1 MPGHIRGGITI
12 EAKSPKQPS
21 YFFSFQLE
29 LAGLAFH
36 LSWLFLFMYSFHPV
50 GSEGATWNDAGSFTP
65 LYLCSSAALIVTLL
79 AFMVAGRRG
88 IRALE
93 APALTI
99 TAMGLTAAG
108 SALYYLGA
116 LAAPGAL
123 FTAAWTS
130 GLLTGVGSGALAAR
144 WAWNFGGTPSA
155 TIMASVPSI
164 LAVTVVC
171 CVTVPHLPSPA
182 AAVIV
187 SALPLGSGLSALRA
201 GGSETPAPA
210 AASTSATDKP
220 RKPLFYLLLCGG
232 IALLGVTL
240 GITTESSMPLL
251 ALDTT
256 TIFLI
261 SAAGAIFVGSG
272 LVIARTPQASL
283 SANLLVP
290 LVIIVCFLVIL
301 ASTQPQQLG
310 RNIEAVGNVCL
321 EMLFFAVLV
330 VAARRFSMAAVP
342 TFAAGRVTYA
352 LSNMAGS
359 ELTGRL
365 AAGASNDLV
374 LQLSSFALLIGI
386 EVIMVAAVVVVVLPR
401 RRGVTGQPRPDEGP
415 RPQAA
420 GASGA
425 EGVLDEA
432 LLPQVAGAA
441 GETEA
446 TADSAAEQSF
456 PAAPSAA
463 PGGRAPFQQRM
474 AAFAQALDL
483 TTRETEVAKQL
494 VMGHSYGRIMQE
506 LYIAEGT
513 VNYHARNIYAK
524 AGVHSKQELIEL
536 FEAQTAPED
545 GGPTNPGR

>member
-1 MPGHIRGGITI
+1 
-12 EAKSPKQPS
+12 
-21 YFFSFQLE
+21 
-29 LAGLAFH
+29 
-36 LSWLFLFMYSFHPV
+36 MYSFHPV
-50 GSEGATWNDAGSFTP
+50 GSESAAWNDAAPFTP

-88 IRALE
+88 TRALE
-93 APALTI
+93 APALTMA
-99 TAMGLTAAG
+99 AMGLTAAG

-123 FTAAWTS
+123 FTAAWAS

-164 LAVTVVC
+164 LAVTVAC

-201 GGSETPAPA
+201 GGSEIPAL
-210 AASTSATDKP
+210 AASASATDKP

-261 SAAGAIFVGSG
+261 SAAGAIFGGSG

-290 LVIIVCFLVIL
+290 LVTIVCFLVIL

-310 RNIEAVGNVCL
+310 HNIEAVGNVCL

-359 ELTGRL
+359 ELTGQL

-401 RRGVTGQPRPDEGP
+401 RRGVVGQPRPDEDP
-415 RPQAA
+415 QPQAA

-425 EGVLDEA
+425 EGVLGEA
-432 LLPQVAGAA
+432 LLPQAAGAA

-446 TADSAAEQSF
+446 TADSAAEQPS
-456 PAAPSAA
+456 PAAPSAT

-494 VMGHSYGRIMQE
+494 VMGHSYGRIMQK

-545 GGPTNPGR
+545 GSPTNPGR